1 MRSAMRM
8 GDCRRGDASEAR
20 GGEVHAL
27 RPTDQRGRRAKC
39 VAACCASARFYGD
52 LDDPNS
58 DASKALAAAGAD
70 SVHRLKDVGNGPQT
84 AYILSAKYA
93 EWKEEV
99 K

>member
-1 MRSAMRM
+1 MSWESGSRKPQNPFGTLCGQLTSV
-8 GDCRRGDASEAR
+8 
-20 GGEVHAL
+20 GEE
-27 RPTDQRGRRAKC
+27 PKC